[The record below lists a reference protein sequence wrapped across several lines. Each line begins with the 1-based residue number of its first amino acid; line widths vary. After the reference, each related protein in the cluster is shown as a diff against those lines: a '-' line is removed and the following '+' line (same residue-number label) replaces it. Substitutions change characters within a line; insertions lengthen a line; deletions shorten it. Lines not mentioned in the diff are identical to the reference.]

1 MSEHYPYQP
10 RPYARIQHPEWL
22 RSAVLYQINTRQFTP
37 EGTFQAAVEHLPRL
51 ERLGVDVLYLMP
63 IHPIG
68 RVNRKGTLGSPYA
81 VRDHFQVNPEFGKLA
96 DLQDFVARAHSR
108 GMRVILDWVANHT
121 AWDHVLVD
129 QHPEW
134 YLRDWQGKFRSTPWV
149 DWPDVIDLDFSH
161 PGLRE
166 YLIRAMRFWVQE
178 ADIDG
183 YRCDVAGFVPLDF
196 WIQARV
202 ELEALKPVL
211 LLAEWESRDV
221 HAEAF
226 DMSYAWTWYDAVQQ
240 ACRGDLSWL
249 YKYCAWNEHAYPRE
263 ALRMT
268 FTSNHDKNA
277 WEGTSFEQFGE
288 GAEAAAVLSLV
299 GEGTP
304 LLYNGQEAG
313 NPRRLAFFERDPITW
328 GDHPFGD
335 FYSKLIELKKSHSCL
350 ANGAWG
356 GRMIPVSTS
365 HPEQVFSFVRQDQE
379 SKVLVILNFSD
390 LALQVE
396 LKDGPF
402 PGKYRDAFSGEAF
415 ELSAGAALDL
425 EPWGYRVL
433 TG

>member
-240 ACRGDLSWL
+240 ACRGDLSGL
-249 YKYCAWNEHAYPRE
+249 YK
-263 ALRMT
+263 
-268 FTSNHDKNA
+268 
-277 WEGTSFEQFGE
+277 
-288 GAEAAAVLSLV
+288 
-299 GEGTP
+299 
-304 LLYNGQEAG
+304 
-313 NPRRLAFFERDPITW
+313 
-328 GDHPFGD
+328 
-335 FYSKLIELKKSHSCL
+335 
-350 ANGAWG
+350 
-356 GRMIPVSTS
+356 
-365 HPEQVFSFVRQDQE
+365 
-379 SKVLVILNFSD
+379 
-390 LALQVE
+390 
-396 LKDGPF
+396 
-402 PGKYRDAFSGEAF
+402 
-415 ELSAGAALDL
+415 
-425 EPWGYRVL
+425 
-433 TG
+433 